1 MCIAAIYWAG
11 ADRIF
16 FGNSAQDI
24 AALEPQLNATFI
36 YQALAKPG
44 DQRPVAEQRL
54 LEDEAM
60 EVFRDYAAKKSSL

>member
-1 MCIAAIYWAG
+1 ML
-11 ADRIF
+11 D
-16 FGNSAQDI
+16 
-24 AALEPQLNATFI
+24 ATFI
-36 YQALAKPG
+36 YQALAKPW